1 MTAASYIRSF
11 YHSPIY
17 SLKNSPR
24 ILTAWTFYDWANS
37 VHSLVIVS
45 SIFPVYFSA
54 TALNE
59 AGGPVINFLGISIK
73 NSVLFS
79 YTISAAFLFTA
90 LLSPIC
96 TAVADY
102 SGRKKTFMKVF
113 CYTGAVSCSLLY
125 FFTQQTTT
133 FAVICFW
140 LSLIGWSGSI
150 VFYNSYLPDIA
161 TEDQYDRV
169 SARGFSMGYL
179 GSVLLMVFNLLV
191 ILKREWFGNISEAM
205 ASRIAF
211 LTVGLWWIGFA
222 QIPFSRLP
230 DGAKKAVAQG
240 GNYLLNGF
248 KELRQVW
255 HELQERPLA
264 KRFLVSFFVY
274 NMAVQTVMYVATIFG
289 SDELHLPGQSLIIT
303 ILLIQLVA
311 IPGAYGF
318 SRLSDRVGNTHALM
332 VAVVT
337 WIVVCAAAYFVQ
349 TETQFFGLAAV
360 VGLVMGGIQSLSRS
374 TYSKLIPATTDTASY
389 FSFYDVTE
397 KTSILVG
404 TLVYGLIEQL
414 TGSMRNS
421 ILALLAFFVIGFILL
436 WRIPSQKIY
445 STRLET
451 EEVL

>member
-1 MTAASYIRSF
+1 M
-11 YHSPIY
+11 
-17 SLKNSPR
+17 KNVPR
-24 ILTAWTFYDWANS
+24 ILTAWTLYDWANS

-59 AGGPVINFLGISIK
+59 TGGPVINFLGLSIK

-90 LLSPIC
+90 LLSPVCSAI
-96 TAVADY
+96 ADY

-113 CYTGAVSCSLLY
+113 CYTGAISCSLLY
-125 FFTQQTTT
+125 FFTKETTT

-161 TEDQYDRV
+161 TEDQFDRV
-169 SARGFSMGYL
+169 SARGFSMGYI
-179 GSVLLMVFNLLV
+179 GSVILMVINLVV
-191 ILKREWFGNISEAM
+191 ILKRDWFGNISEGL

-230 DGAKKAVAQG
+230 DGTKKVKQA

-248 KELRQVW
+248 KELRHVW
-255 HELQERPLA
+255 TELQEQPLA
-264 KRFLVSFFVY
+264 KRFLVAFFIY
-274 NMAVQTVMYVATIFG
+274 SMGVQTVMYVATIFG
-289 SDELHLPGQSLIIT
+289 SDELKLPGQSLIVT

-318 SRLSDRVGNTHALM
+318 SWLSGRLGNTYALM
-332 VAVVT
+332 IAVT
-337 WIVVCAAAYFVQ
+337 IWIVVCACAYFVQ
-349 TETQFFGLAAV
+349 TESQFFGLAAV

-374 TYSKLIPATTDTASY
+374 TYSKLIPASTDTASY

-397 KTSILVG
+397 KASIVLG
-404 TLVYGLIEQL
+404 TLLYGLIEQL
-414 TGSMRNS
+414 TGNMRNS
-421 ILALLAFFVIGFILL
+421 ILALLVLFIIGFMLL

-445 STRLET
+445 GLRVENAELS
-451 EEVL
+451 